1 MAEAEIFRAIREQ
14 REAINRSELKLLRE
28 MARLW
33 VPTYRYLEEQL
44 QRIVDTIE
52 EKQANGEPIDMSWI
66 YSLDRY
72 QSMLD
77 QSREAIDK
85 YNKAAAQQ
93 ISGAEADAVDIGV
106 SNARQ
111 LVNEAEPDDPL
122 WTRIN
127 QRETRIMAGQL
138 SETSPLHTLLSRN
151 WGETMSGIEKALT
164 IGISTGQ
171 GSDWVARQM
180 VEAANIPLK
189 RALTIARTEV
199 NRAYR
204 EATLETMRSSRAVI
218 GYRRMCYPPTACF
231 ACLMMDGEFYDK
243 ASSFSDHPNGKCA
256 AVPVTRHYDPIN
268 DDSWERGQDWFS
280 KQDPETQRKIMG
292 AGRFDLWQQG
302 KVNLREMVYIKENP
316 LWGGSPTMKT
326 VAELKNIGSE
336 KGIIQNATNTKRINR
351 KITEQGDVMN
361 PMDIKDYNRMRS
373 ALERKGIE
381 VFAATEG
388 DDLRYMLF
396 LEAEG
401 TYSNGRITH
410 IGEIP
415 SRGTFFEEIIHMT
428 QSRKYGELDST
439 NPVELYAREIEANRK
454 LLRYNKAYNLDALDV
469 SDIERNLSIWEEKF
483 FTASGI
489 NYDESN
495 YRGNN

>member
-93 ISGAEADAVDIGV
+93 ISGAEADAVDIGE

-111 LVNEAEPDDPL
+111 LVNAAEPDDPL
-122 WTRIN
+122 WARIN

-256 AVPVTRHYDPIN
+256 AVPVTRHYDPIS
-268 DDSWERGQDWFS
+268 DADWERERGQAWFERQTPE
-280 KQDPETQRKIMG
+280 KQKALIG
-292 AGRFDLWQQG
+292 VGRYELWQQG
-302 KVNLREMVYIKENP
+302 KVNLRDMVYIKENTT
-316 LWGGSPTMKT
+316 WGGSPAIKSLR
-326 VAELKNIGSE
+326 EL
-336 KGIIQNATNTKRINR
+336 
-351 KITEQGDVMN
+351 
-361 PMDIKDYNRMRS
+361 
-373 ALERKGIE
+373 
-381 VFAATEG
+381 
-388 DDLRYMLF
+388 
-396 LEAEG
+396 
-401 TYSNGRITH
+401 
-410 IGEIP
+410 
-415 SRGTFFEEIIHMT
+415 
-428 QSRKYGELDST
+428 
-439 NPVELYAREIEANRK
+439 
-454 LLRYNKAYNLDALDV
+454 
-469 SDIERNLSIWEEKF
+469 
-483 FTASGI
+483 
-489 NYDESN
+489 
-495 YRGNN
+495 NNQ